1 LPVGSASVSVWPTG
15 QRPQLKTKAKGKWAQ
30 PLGGWV
36 VWVFFSG
43 ATTGMLGTGKKMGN
57 GGVTP
62 KRHRHLSESVER

>member
-36 VWVFFSG
+36 VWGFSG
-43 ATTGMLGTGKKMGN
+43 ATTGMLGNRKKN
-57 GGVTP
+57 G
-62 KRHRHLSESVER
+62 